1 MRLSGL
7 FAAST
12 SIGAALAAELP
23 IKGPFEIRVV
33 DISNTSPPWATNIAT
48 VSHGAV
54 ILSLATGQPA
64 QFTWSE

>member
-1 MRLSGL
+1 MRLSSFL
-7 FAAST
+7 TASA
-12 SIGAALAAELP
+12 SIGAAIAAELP
-23 IKGPFEIRVV
+23 VKGPFEIRVV
-33 DISNTSPPWATNIAT
+33 DISNTSAPWASNIAT